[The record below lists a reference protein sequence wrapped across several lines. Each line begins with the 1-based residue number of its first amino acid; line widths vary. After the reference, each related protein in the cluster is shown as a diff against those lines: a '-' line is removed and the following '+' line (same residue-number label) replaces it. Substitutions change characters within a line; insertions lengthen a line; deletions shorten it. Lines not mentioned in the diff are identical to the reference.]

1 MYQEAGEMMEIDDK
15 LQICKVVA
23 QAILS
28 DGQITDSEHAFIQK
42 LMEKYALSPEQK
54 KEVLARNIDDD
65 VGSMAAE
72 VSVFDSQNELLT
84 ELALAV
90 VVDGKIAPAEKDL
103 LKRVAAAMNMAEA
116 DLDLL
121 INAAIS

>member
-42 LMEKYALSPEQK
+42 LMEKYALSKEQK

-90 VVDGKIAPAEKDL
+90 VVDGEIAPAEKDL
-103 LKRVAAAMNMAEA
+103 LKRVAAAMNLAEA

-121 INAAIS
+121 IHAAMS

>member
-1 MYQEAGEMMEIDDK
+1 MEIDDK

-28 DGQITDSEHAFIQK
+28 DGQITDSEHAFMQK
-42 LMEKYALSPEQK
+42 LMEKYALSKEQK

-103 LKRVAAAMNMAEA
+103 LKRVAAAMNLAEA

>member
-103 LKRVAAAMNMAEA
+103 LKRVAAAMNLAEA

>member
-1 MYQEAGEMMEIDDK
+1 MDTREKI
-15 LQICKVVA
+15 QICKVVA

-28 DGQITDSEHAFIQK
+28 DGQITDSEHEFLQK
-42 LMEKYALSPEQK
+42 LMDKYALSADQRQ
-54 KEVLARNIDDD
+54 EVLGRNIGDD
-65 VGSMAAE
+65 VAAMVGE
-72 VSVFDSQNELLT
+72 VQIFDSQNELLT

-90 VVDGKIAPAEKDL
+90 VADGVIAAAEKDL
-103 LKRVAAAMNMAEA
+103 LKRVAQAMDVTEA